1 MINDAIVA
9 CYNNILNSELIEA
22 TGCTEPIA
30 LALVGAV
37 GKAALKEMPEKI
49 ELYCSSNMIKNC
61 KSVTVPNSGGIKG
74 MEAAVLLG
82 IIGGDCHNML
92 QVLSH
97 ITDKHRE
104 QLKEELAKN
113 YVEANLITNVPTL
126 YILVKMI
133 AKQHVVTVE
142 LKNKHTHISKVTK
155 DDEVLFQQDDDV
167 DLVVKHIDKSML
179 NLNDILDYG
188 ETADLT
194 EVKEALQRQIDDNTA
209 ISQEGLTNN
218 WGESVGKTIAS
229 TGNDVYTRAKAA
241 AAAGSDARMNGCPM
255 AVVINSG
262 SGNQG
267 MTVSLPIIEFA
278 KEYNISQDKLYRA
291 LAIGNLIAIYQKSF
305 IGALSAYCGA
315 VSAAAAAGC
324 AIAWLQGCS
333 REVIFDTL
341 TNDIGS
347 IAGMVCD
354 GAKSSCASKISLA
367 LEAAFMGLRM
377 AKNKRVLRSGDGLIK
392 ENADAT
398 VEAIGTMA
406 KEGMKSTDKTI
417 VEIMLEK

>member
-1 MINDAIVA
+1 
-9 CYNNILNSELIEA
+9 
-22 TGCTEPIA
+22 
-30 LALVGAV
+30 
-37 GKAALKEMPEKI
+37 
-49 ELYCSSNMIKNC
+49 
-61 KSVTVPNSGGIKG
+61 
-74 MEAAVLLG
+74 
-82 IIGGDCHNML
+82 
-92 QVLSH
+92 
-97 ITDKHRE
+97 
-104 QLKEELAKN
+104 
-113 YVEANLITNVPTL
+113 
-126 YILVKMI
+126 
-133 AKQHVVTVE
+133 
-142 LKNKHTHISKVTK
+142 
-155 DDEVLFQQDDDV
+155 
-167 DLVVKHIDKSML
+167 
-179 NLNDILDYG
+179 
-188 ETADLT
+188 
-194 EVKEALQRQIDDNTA
+194 
-209 ISQEGLTNN
+209 
-218 WGESVGKTIAS
+218 
-229 TGNDVYTRAKAA
+229 
-241 AAAGSDARMNGCPM
+241 
-255 AVVINSG
+255 
-262 SGNQG
+262 